1 MPSKIKFLFATTW
14 HFLLAKSCR
23 TVSNLH
29 SYRRQKD
36 TNDCN
41 VTFFICLYF
50 RRSSTVSDSC
60 WAGICCPGKKYLD
73 LFGGL
78 DVKTWYVSH
87 VVWVYYPCAICR
99 RYEKRDF
106 FCLLSQFTINN
117 TLFCFGQVLYP
128 IS

>member
-1 MPSKIKFLFATTW
+1 MCNNMAF
-14 HFLLAKSCR
+14 FLLAKSCR

-36 TNDCN
+36 TDCN
-41 VTFFICLYF
+41 VTFLICLYF

-87 VVWVYYPCAICR
+87 VIWVCISTLSLCYMQEVW
-99 RYEKRDF
+99 EEWF
-106 FCLLSQFTINN
+106 LLPFAPVHNKQHLI
-117 TLFCFGQVLYP
+117 LFWSSSLSHLM
-128 IS
+128 ISPG